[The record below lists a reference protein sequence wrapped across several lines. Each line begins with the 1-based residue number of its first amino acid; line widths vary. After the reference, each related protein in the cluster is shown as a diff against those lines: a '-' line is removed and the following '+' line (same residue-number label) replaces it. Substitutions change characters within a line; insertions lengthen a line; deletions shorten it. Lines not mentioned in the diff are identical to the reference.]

1 MTAGRPWMLAPNV
14 GDLIAETVALDPGRV
29 ALIAGGRSVRYG
41 ELAERSARVAGLVR
55 GAGIR
60 RGEPVALA
68 LGNDWRFVETMLGT
82 LRAGA
87 AALLVNVKLGPD
99 ALAYIVRHSEAR
111 TLVADGR
118 LGPRLAAMSDAL
130 PRGSTVLVT
139 DPDAAQDQYERS
151 LAAASP
157 IARAEPVGPD
167 DLALLMY
174 TSGSTGRPKG
184 CMLSHSNTWWQ
195 ARSTARTMLLDRAD
209 RGLVMG
215 PLYHA
220 NALWG
225 ILLPMLFTGGSVVVL
240 PDFDPRGA
248 LRAIHDHRATFTS
261 GTPSMYAL
269 LLGDPEIARF
279 DLSSIALLECG
290 SAPVPEEL
298 MARVKA
304 AFPCEVVETYGL
316 TEAGANILTPRWGVK
331 KLGSTG
337 LPVPDVQI
345 RIVSLDDSARDC
357 AAGEVGE
364 LWSRSPANALG
375 YLKDSALT
383 AERFTRDGWMRTGDL
398 MRRDDQGYC
407 YFCGRADDMI
417 SVGGEN
423 VYPKEVETIVL
434 THPAVANVGVVPVP
448 HAVKG
453 EAPVA
458 FVVRRPGA
466 EVTEDELKAY
476 FLARGPAYA
485 HPRRIFFV
493 EQLPMSSTNKLDR
506 GALKQRARELLPNGV
521 ASGGRETASKP
532 EARGVRRD
540 GDGG

>member
-1 MTAGRPWMLAPNV
+1 MLAPNV

-41 ELAERSARVAGLVR
+41 ELAERAARVAGLVR

-184 CMLSHSNTWWQ
+184 CMFSHSNTWWQ

-248 LRAIHDHRATFTS
+248 LRAIHDDRATFTS

-269 LLGDPEIARF
+269 LRGDPEIARF

-316 TEAGANILTPRWGVK
+316 TEAGANVLTPRWGVK

-337 LPVPDVQI
+337 LPVPDVEI
-345 RIVSLDDSARDC
+345 RVVDPNDPSRDVEI
-357 AAGEVGE
+357 GEIGE

-375 YLKDSALT
+375 YLNDPERT
-383 AERFTRDGWMRTGDL
+383 AEKFVGDGWVRTGDL
-398 MRRDDQGYC
+398 FRRDEQGYC
-407 YFCGRADDMI
+407 YFCGRTDDMI

-423 VYPKEVETIVL
+423 VYPKEVETIIL
-434 THPAVANVGVVPVP
+434 GHPAVADVGVVPTRHP
-448 HAVKG
+448 IKG

-458 FVVRRPGA
+458 WVVLKPGA
-466 EVTEDELKAY
+466 EVTEDELRQYA
-476 FLARGPAYA
+476 LANGPAYA
-485 HPRRIFFV
+485 HPRRIFFIDA
-493 EQLPMSSTNKLDR
+493 LPISGTNKLDR
-506 GALKQRARELLPNGV
+506 AALKQMTEEQLPGGLEP
-521 ASGGRETASKP
+521 GGRREP
-532 EARGVRRD
+532 EATAP
-540 GDGG
+540 